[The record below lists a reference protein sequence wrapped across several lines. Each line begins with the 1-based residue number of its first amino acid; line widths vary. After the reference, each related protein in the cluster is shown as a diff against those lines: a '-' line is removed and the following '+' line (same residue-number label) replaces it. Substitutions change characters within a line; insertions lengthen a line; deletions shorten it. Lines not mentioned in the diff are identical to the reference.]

1 MIIGLSGKKGSGK
14 TTIGRFLQSR
24 LDDSEMICFADT
36 LKDLVSDLFDI
47 PQVVLNG
54 TEEQKNMPTH
64 IGDSARKVM
73 QCSGAAMRGIWPDC
87 WVNAWRKRVRTLHE
101 RRGIVPVIVADVRY
115 QNEIAAIREAGGMVI
130 RLTRNPYGTDE
141 HESETDLDRGIIEFD
156 AVIDNANLTKDEANV
171 MAIGLCRGWGIE

>member
-14 TTIGRFLQSR
+14 TTIGRFLRSR
-24 LDDSEMICFADT
+24 LADSEMICFADP

-64 IGDSARKVM
+64 IGDSARQVM
-73 QCSGAAMRGIWPDC
+73 QRVGGTMRGIWPDC
-87 WVNAWRKRVRTLHE
+87 WLNAWRKRVRALQE

-115 QNEIAAIREAGGMVI
+115 RNEIAAIRDAGGMVI
-130 RLTRNPYGTDE
+130 RLTRNPYALDC
-141 HESETDLDRGIIEFD
+141 HESETDLDGWIIEFD
-156 AVIDNANLTKDEANV
+156 AVIDNANMTEDEANL
-171 MAIGLCRGWGIE
+171 MAIGLCREWGIE